1 LDQNKFGFILKR
13 NENLKFL
20 FPSGRS
26 HYISDPTSH
35 PAGPRMQHLLPPP
48 AGPHPQAGPPI
59 SRPPPSPAPPFF
71 SSSSPAPRTPHAP
84 PASAARGPL
93 PVGHRLLV
101 TTLDAPPPLSA
112 SLWMS
117 PHTRTPP
124 PSLSLPGLK
133 SHRSRR
139 HPIFLPHAF
148 SSARAH
154 NHVFSSPID
163 PLSDAGDRSTTGDEK
178 FRAATTVFSPS
189 Q

>member
-1 LDQNKFGFILKR
+1 LDQNNFGFILKR

-20 FPSGRS
+20 FPSGRA
-26 HYISDPTSH
+26 HYISDPMSL
-35 PAGPRMQHLLPPP
+35 PAGPRMQHLLRPP
-48 AGPHPQAGPPI
+48 ARPHPQAGPPI

-93 PVGHRLLV
+93 PVEHRLLD
-101 TTLDAPPPLSA
+101 TTPDAPPLCLPLDA
-112 SLWMS
+112 S
-117 PHTRTPP
+117 PHRNP
-124 PSLSLPGLK
+124 PSLSPPGLK
-133 SHRSRR
+133 SHRGRR

-154 NHVFSSPID
+154 NHVLSSPID